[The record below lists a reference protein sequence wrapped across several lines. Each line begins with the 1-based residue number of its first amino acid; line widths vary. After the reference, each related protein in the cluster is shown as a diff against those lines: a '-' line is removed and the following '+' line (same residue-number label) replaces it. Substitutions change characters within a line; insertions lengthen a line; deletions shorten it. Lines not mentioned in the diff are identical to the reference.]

1 MTASGVALD
10 VVQGLWVGGRLS
22 ELEQLSIA
30 SFLAHGH
37 GYHLFTY
44 GDVPNVPAGAV
55 IHDGREILPE
65 SRIFKY
71 RDHASFAGFANFF
84 RYRLLLERGGWWA
97 DTDTVCLKPFALS
110 QEYVFSSELVSGRVV
125 VNCGVI
131 KAPAGSEV
139 MRHAWSVCETRSPEA
154 LVWGETGSRLMGE
167 SVRRCLLE
175 PFVMSPEVFCP
186 IGFRDWETVLD
197 PTRGWTWSDDVYAVH
212 LWNEMWR
219 RHERDKDA
227 RYDPTCLYERLK
239 RRYVPQAAACAP

>member
-22 ELEQLSIA
+22 ELERLSIA

-55 IHDGREILPE
+55 VQDGREILPE
-65 SRIFKY
+65 SRIFQY

-97 DTDTVCLKPFALS
+97 DTDTVCLKPLALP

-131 KAPAGSEV
+131 KAPSGSEV
-139 MRHAWSVCETRSPEA
+139 MRRAWSVCETRSPEA

-167 SVRRCLLE
+167 SVRRCFLE
-175 PFVMSPEVFCP
+175 PFVMDPDAFCP
-186 IGFRDWETVLD
+186 IGFRDWATVLD
-197 PTRGWTWSDDVYAVH
+197 PTRTWTWGGGVYAVH

-219 RHERDKDA
+219 RGERDKDA
-227 RYDPTCLYERLK
+227 RYDPACLYERLK
-239 RRYVPQAAACAP
+239 GRYLPQSAACAP